1 MPGTVPCALYGSPVA
16 VRVAVPEDLAEIEAM
31 IVELAEFEQAP
42 DEVAFDHD
50 VLAEHL
56 FGPDPAAGVL
66 IATADDRP
74 GEVAGMAVWFR
85 TFSTWLGRPGIYLE
99 DLFVRPEFRRLG
111 LARQLLD
118 ALAERSGGRV
128 EWSVLDW
135 NSDAIAFYDRLGA
148 DPVDGWT
155 RYRWLPG

>member
-1 MPGTVPCALYGSPVA
+1 MA
-16 VRVAVPEDLAEIEAM
+16 VRPAVPEDLAEIEAM
-31 IVELAEFEQAP
+31 IVELAEFERAT

-50 VLAEHL
+50 VLARHL
-56 FGPDPAAGVL
+56 FGPDAAAGVL

-74 GEVAGMAVWFR
+74 ERVAGMAVWFR
-85 TFSTWLGRPGIYLE
+85 TFSTWLGRPGVYLE
-99 DLFVRPEFRRLG
+99 DLFVRPDFRRLG

-135 NSDAIAFYDRLGA
+135 NSEAITFYDRLGA
-148 DPVDGWT
+148 EPVDGWT
-155 RYRWLPG
+155 RYRWLPGDDTPGH

>member
-1 MPGTVPCALYGSPVA
+1 MA
-16 VRVAVPEDLAEIEAM
+16 VRAAVPEDLAEIEAM
-31 IVELAEFEQAP
+31 VVELAEFERAP
-42 DEVAFDHD
+42 DEVVFDHD
-50 VLAEHL
+50 DLAEHL

-74 GEVAGMAVWFR
+74 ERVAGMAVWFR
-85 TFSTWLGRPGIYLE
+85 TFSTWLGRPGVYLE
-99 DLFVRPEFRRLG
+99 DLFVRPDFRRLG

-135 NSDAIAFYDRLGA
+135 NTDAIAFYDRMGA
-148 DPVDGWT
+148 TPVDGWT
-155 RYRWLPG
+155 RYRWLPGSDTSGH

>member
-1 MPGTVPCALYGSPVA
+1 MA

-42 DEVAFDHD
+42 EEVAFDHHA
-50 VLAEHL
+50 LAVHL

-66 IATADDRP
+66 IATPDDRP
-74 GEVAGMAVWFR
+74 DAVAGMAVWFR
-85 TFSTWLGRPGIYLE
+85 TFSTWLGRPGVYLE
-99 DLFVRPEFRRLG
+99 DLFVRPEFRRRG

-118 ALAERSGGRV
+118 GLAERSEGRV

-135 NSDAIAFYDRLGA
+135 NSEAITFYDRLGA
-148 DPVDGWT
+148 TPVDGWT
-155 RYRWLPG
+155 RYRWLPGPDTSGH